1 MVNVQSN
8 DQFGSHQLNRDC
20 WSDAT
25 VAGIIMGS
33 FIFWQVGL
41 PDAAQHHIVLTDPNV
56 ASEVKCNIRIHLWDH
71 QGLLHLLAG
80 GSDDLDVASRHT
92 GGSAT
97 DI

>member
-8 DQFGSHQLNRDC
+8 DQFGSHQLNRDT

-41 PDAAQHHIVLTDPNV
+41 PDAAQNHLVLTDPNV
-56 ASEVKCNIRIHLWDH
+56 PSEVKCIIRILLWDH
-71 QGLLHLLAG
+71 EGLLHLMLVKV
-80 GSDDLDVASRHT
+80 LP
-92 GGSAT
+92 
-97 DI
+97 I